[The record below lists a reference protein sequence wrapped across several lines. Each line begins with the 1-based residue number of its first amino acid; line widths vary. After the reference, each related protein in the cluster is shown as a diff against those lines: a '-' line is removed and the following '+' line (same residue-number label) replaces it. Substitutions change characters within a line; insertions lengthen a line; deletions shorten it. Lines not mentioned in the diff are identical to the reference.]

1 MKNPVWIV
9 GASKMSED
17 YFKVLVA
24 LKKPFEIIVR
34 KKNQLYLFISI
45 RDII

>member
-24 LKKPFEIIVR
+24 LKKPFEIIAR
-34 KKNQLYLFISI
+34 KKKISFIFL
-45 RDII
+45 